1 MKFMMATNEPGA
13 GPGTMRGMVLATLVL
28 GSFAVLPAGA
38 QEAATSE
45 AGALTGEAQQL
56 RFVLNSLL
64 MLIGGILVFWMAAG
78 FAMLEA
84 GFVRT
89 KNVSMQLLKNITLYS
104 TACFAYYLVGY
115 QIMYPGDGWMIS
127 HVIGA
132 LGLATLEPVAVGPE
146 AVDLSYATVSADFFF
161 QIMFCATAAS
171 IVSGAVAERVKLW
184 PFLAFTLVLTALIYP
199 VQASWKWGG
208 GFLDEMGFLDFAGS
222 TVVHSVGGWAALAGV
237 LIIGPRKAK
246 YNADG
251 SVNVLPG
258 SNMPLAVLG
267 MFILWMGWY
276 GFNGASQLAMGTV
289 GDIADV
295 GRVMANTNAGA
306 VGGALAAAI
315 LGQIIYKKVD
325 LTFVVNGAL
334 AGLVSVTAEPLTP
347 GLGAAT
353 IIGAVGGVIVV
364 LSVPL
369 LDRFKID
376 DVVGAIP
383 VHLFAGIWG
392 TIAVVFT
399 NPDAS
404 LVAQLTGIF
413 VVGSFVGIISAAT
426 WLIIKAAAGLRPR
439 ADLEYLGLDKAE
451 VGVEAYPEFAGATV
465 R

>member
-1 MKFMMATNEPGA
+1 MTGFITPLKIA
-13 GPGTMRGMVLATLVL
+13 GGIAIASLLLAAPA
-28 GSFAVLPAGA
+28 FAQDAEVVE
-38 QEAATSE
+38 EAA
-45 AGALTGEAQQL
+45 AAVVGGEAAQQTQ
-56 RFVLNSLL
+56 FILNSFL
-64 MLIGGILVFWMAAG
+64 MLFGGILVFWMAAG

-89 KNVSMQLLKNITLYS
+89 KNVSMQLLKNITMYS
-104 TACFAYYLVGY
+104 VACIAYYVVGY
-115 QIMYPGDGWMIS
+115 MIMYPGDAWMVDG
-127 HVIGA
+127 VIGA
-132 LGLATLEPVAVGPE
+132 IGIAVLEPVGLTAD
-146 AVDLSYATVSADFFF
+146 AADLTYATVSSDFFF

-171 IVSGAVAERVKLW
+171 IVSGTVAERIKLW
-184 PFLAFTLVLTALIYP
+184 PFLIFVAILTALVYP
-199 VQASWKWGG
+199 IQASWKWGG
-208 GFLDEMGFLDFAGS
+208 GFLDQMGFLDFAGS
-222 TVVHSVGGWAALAGV
+222 TVVHSVGGWAALAGA
-237 LIIGPRKAK
+237 IILGARRGK

-251 SVNVLPG
+251 SVNPIPG

-306 VGGALAAAI
+306 IGGALAAAV
-315 LGQIIYKKVD
+315 LTAVIYKKVD
-325 LTFVVNGAL
+325 LTFVINGAL

-347 GLGAAT
+347 GLGTASL
-353 IIGAVGGVIVV
+353 IGAVGGVIVV

-399 NPDAS
+399 NPDANIGT
-404 LVAQLTGIF
+404 QLLAIV
-413 VVGSFVGIISAAT
+413 VVGVFVSVISAVVWAVLKATVGIRPSAEDEE
-426 WLIIKAAAGLRPR
+426 AGL
-439 ADLEYLGLDKAE
+439 DVVE
-451 VGVEAYPEFAGATV
+451 VGVEAYPQFK
-465 R
+465 